1 MKVTTT
7 SVTQTANEVLGTAE
21 RKLYYLIIEN
31 SKGEK
36 MTINV
41 GQKTHDQVLTLV
53 ASEQYEEN
61 KANIKQ
67 QTKKV

>member
-7 SVTQTANEVLGTAE
+7 SVTQTANEVLGTPE